1 MNLRPFGSIV
11 ALALSAA
18 VFGGFTGYSSTALA
32 ADKDKEA
39 MKLHDAALD
48 EDYLNLELDK
58 AEKKLK
64 DALKKCG
71 DSNCSPAVVG
81 KLHIAL
87 GTVYGGGRQNLDG
100 AKDEFV
106 LALKADPGAK
116 LNDSYTTPELAKA
129 FEKAKAE
136 AAKSAPKPPKPEKD
150 PGKGGDG
157 GDGGKGGKGNED
169 GGDGD
174 GEKPAGGGDLTHTPP
189 SEQAINTPVPIYIE
203 VPEEVSV
210 AKVQLKYKPFGETK
224 WKTVEMN
231 RVGKGY
237 GGEIPCKDVTT
248 LGDVKYY
255 IVVTDDG
262 GEQLKAGTQKEP
274 HRVTIKREL
283 EGDEP
288 SFPGKKPPA
297 QCEAK
302 EDCPP
307 GLPGCDKPKGEERG
321 DKGWGSSCEEDKE
334 CQAALIC
341 ENKQCVEG
349 TRTGTEPPG
358 GGKGGGKKNIIGIG
372 GQLDLMLISTAEN
385 VCSGN
390 NAAYYCFYEGTTNR
404 FFGDPIAAQ
413 GTNGV
418 QGGFAPAGGRV
429 FLSYDRELAK
439 VGPGALGIGAK
450 LGVAFGGHPNS
461 DEKPPSSRHLEM
473 VYFPPI
479 HAELRGYYSF
489 LGNTF
494 DAGAV
499 RPYGFLGAGFAKV
512 SASVPVT
519 VCDSLAKNGVDP
531 VDPADADSSCSR
543 TVNAV
548 PRKLDAYQISG
559 LNFVSVG
566 AGVTYGI
573 TPNFGINGELKVM
586 FMLTTFSV
594 VIAPTVGPV
603 FAF

>member
-1 MNLRPFGSIV
+1 MNLRPFGSII

-32 ADKDKEA
+32 AGEKDKEA
-39 MKLHDAALD
+39 LKLHDAALD

-87 GTVYGGGRQNLDG
+87 GTVLGGGRQNLDG
-100 AKDEFV
+100 AKEEFV
-106 LALKADPGAK
+106 LALKADPNAK
-116 LNDSYTTPELAKA
+116 LSDSYTTPDLAKA
-129 FEKAKAE
+129 FEKAKEVAK
-136 AAKSAPKPPKPEKD
+136 AAAKPPKQPDKE
-150 PGKGGDG
+150 P
-157 GDGGKGGKGNED
+157 
-169 GGDGD
+169 D
-174 GEKPAGGGDLTHTPP
+174 GEGGEGGEGGSGDKPKPAGGGDLTHTPP
-189 SEQAINTPVPIYIE
+189 TEQAINTPVPVYIE

-210 AKVQLKYKPFGETK
+210 EKVQLKYKPFGETK

-231 RVGKGY
+231 RVGKGW
-237 GGEIPCKDVTT
+237 GAEIPCKDVTT

-255 IVVTDDG
+255 IVVTDDA

-288 SFPGKKPPA
+288 SFPGKKPPT

-307 GLPGCDKPKGEERG
+307 GLPGCDKPKEEKHGE
-321 DKGWGSSCEEDKE
+321 KGWGSTCEADEE
-334 CQAALIC
+334 CQAGLIC
-341 ENKQCVEG
+341 QNGQCEEG
-349 TRTGTEPPG
+349 KRKDGEGPSGSST
-358 GGKGGGKKNIIGIG
+358 GGKKNIIGLG
-372 GQLDLMLISTAEN
+372 GQLDLMLISTADN
-385 VCSGN
+385 VCSGDN
-390 NAAYYCFYEGTTNR
+390 DAYYCFYTGTDKR

-429 FLSYDRELAK
+429 FLSYDRELTK

-450 LGVAFGGHPNS
+450 VGIAFGGHPDAS
-461 DEKPPSSRHLEM
+461 DQVPPNNRHLQM

-489 LGNTF
+489 LGNSF
-494 DAGAV
+494 EGGAV

-519 VCDSLAKNGVDP
+519 VCDSLDKNGVDP
-531 VDPADADSSCSR
+531 IDAADADTACSR

-559 LNFVSVG
+559 LNFVSLG

-573 TPNFGINGELKVM
+573 TPNFGVNAELKVM
-586 FMLTTFSV
+586 FMLTTFAV